1 MMSSRSPSLMRSSRV
16 NPTEGQGP
24 SSFGINSVEHV
35 SPTQQGETGTKAS
48 VMTSSG
54 VIKHYIVREGSDG
67 PVAMDLAVGQRMG
80 RYHSRTKYNAD
91 GSREPNFWDYP
102 ACQLEDHDCHRH
114 ANQAQC
120 NAKALE
126 IKHDLFMSLT
136 PDSSMISESLDE
148 VSLMHQA
155 SCANE

>member
-1 MMSSRSPSLMRSSRV
+1 
-16 NPTEGQGP
+16 
-24 SSFGINSVEHV
+24 
-35 SPTQQGETGTKAS
+35 
-48 VMTSSG
+48 MTSSG

-91 GSREPNFWDYP
+91 GSREPNYWDYP

-114 ANQAQC
+114 ANQAVRPTQQGRT
-120 NAKALE
+120 E
-126 IKHDLFMSLT
+126 IKHDLFMDFE
-136 PDSSMISESLDE
+136 PDSSMISESLDG

-155 SCANE
+155 SCDASQL

>member
-1 MMSSRSPSLMRSSRV
+1 MRGQA
-16 NPTEGQGP
+16 NPA
-24 SSFGINSVEHV
+24 GINCVPPGHATSIELLN
-35 SPTQQGETGTKAS
+35 TRAS

-54 VIKHYIVREGSDG
+54 MEKHYIVREGRDD

-91 GSREPNFWDYP
+91 GSREPNYWDYP

-126 IKHDLFMSLT
+126 IKHDLFMSLSL
-136 PDSSMISESLDE
+136 DSSMISESLDG

-155 SCANE
+155 SCDASQL